1 MWFLSLFERP
11 AVEHSARTAVAAIAS
26 LLVARVFKLPEA
38 YWAAIS
44 TLIVMQSSFGAAL
57 KVSVRRFAGT
67 ALGAAVGALLATHW
81 GTNVL
86 AFGAGIFLTGLICL
100 ALGRA
105 QRFNEY
111 LDRTTYR
118 YAGVALA
125 ITMLVVRYNAPWVV
139 AVHRFLEVSI
149 GIAVGLALTVLWPER
164 QPQEAAPRA
173 K

>member
-1 MWFLSLFERP
+1 
-11 AVEHSARTAVAAIAS
+11 
-26 LLVARVFKLPEA
+26 VARVFKLPEA

-57 KVSVRRFAGT
+57 TVSARRFAGT
-67 ALGAAVGALLATHW
+67 ALGAAVGALLATHF
-81 GTNVL
+81 GPNVL
-86 AFGAGIFLTGLICL
+86 AFGVGIFLTGLICL
-100 ALGRA
+100 SLGRA
-105 QRFNEY
+105 SRFNEY

-118 YAGVALA
+118 YAAVALA
-125 ITMLVVRYNAPWVV
+125 ITMLVVRYNAPWMV

-164 QPQEAAPRA
+164 HSQPAAPRA

>member
-1 MWFLSLFERP
+1 MWFHSLFERR
-11 AVEHSARTAVAAIAS
+11 AVEHSARTAVAATAS
-26 LLVARVFKLPEA
+26 LLVARVFRLPEA
-38 YWAAIS
+38 YWAAVS
-44 TLIVMQSSFGAAL
+44 TLLVMQSSFGAAL
-57 KVSVRRFAGT
+57 KVSARRFAGT
-67 ALGAAVGALLATHW
+67 ALGAAVGALLATHF
-81 GTNVL
+81 GPNAL

-100 ALGRA
+100 SLGRVK
-105 QRFNEY
+105 RFNEY

-149 GIAVGLALTVLWPER
+149 GIAVALALTVLWPER
-164 QPQEAAPRA
+164 QPQAAAPRA